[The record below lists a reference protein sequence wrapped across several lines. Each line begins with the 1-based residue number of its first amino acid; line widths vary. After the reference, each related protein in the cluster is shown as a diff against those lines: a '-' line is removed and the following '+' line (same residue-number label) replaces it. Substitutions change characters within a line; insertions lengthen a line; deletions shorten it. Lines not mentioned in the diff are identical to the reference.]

1 VNVEKSRHKVVCART
16 VTTSTRSRVEIFT
29 ASTSSSANSVA
40 DVNQDTNQDIF
51 HEHSYSSPVGF
62 VLTFSVVA
70 EKNKLIK
77 FSKCINY

>member
-1 VNVEKSRHKVVCART
+1 MTLSPLYTLMIAVGSFM
-16 VTTSTRSRVEIFT
+16 SF
-29 ASTSSSANSVA
+29 SANSVA